1 LSSISSLSSFA
12 LAELERVGDWVRL
25 VSFSS
30 CVPFN
35 LPEIGSVARLVDEDN
50 GGGVGVVVGAKV
62 FVFRVGAV
70 VRGIVFGSV
79 GVVVGAEVSAFR
91 VGAVVRGIVFG
102 SVGVVVGAEVSA
114 FRVGAAVGGIVFGS
128 VGVVVGAEVSAFRVG
143 AAVGGIIFGG
153 RLDGRS
159 DGANVDSGSVGMMV
173 LTLTLTLTLTLL
185 LLLLLL
191 LGAVV
196 TASGLKEIGLPAK
209 ASSVTC
215 DCVGVVVSTE
225 EVGSSEMLELVEV
238 SVFVP
243 FRVII

>member
-1 LSSISSLSSFA
+1 

-91 VGAVVRGIVFG
+91 VGA
-102 SVGVVVGAEVSA
+102 
-114 FRVGAAVGGIVFGS
+114 AVGGIVFGS

-159 DGANVDSGSVGMMV
+159 DGANVDSSSVGMMV